1 MKIKL
6 CDDKRLKLGMKK
18 NERQEEKNPQF
29 NKRKNNVQMKWT
41 KANGK
46 NIPKWRLWM
55 DAIFLGRFQIKSTP
69 PRNVFIRWKIHNHSI
84 MYIRRF
90 QSKRLSGSMRNAAFA
105 CYPLSKWS
113 KHSQSASAYSTKCK
127 KCIGTHCRVNMILAF

>member
-1 MKIKL
+1 MMINDLNWVWRKTS
-6 CDDKRLKLGMKK
+6 DKREKIPKSTKK
-18 NERQEEKNPQF
+18 N
-29 NKRKNNVQMKWT
+29 VQTKWT
-41 KANGK
+41 KAKEKK